1 MASYQD
7 LTASNSDANSIR
19 DTHSISDTHPESKNA
34 QSALATMQADMDAAL
49 KNKQRT
55 SITENG
61 NQVSKAN
68 SDGFI
73 AKNINDAGDRVL
85 DETQVSRVI
94 EMAWEDRT
102 PFGAIEHSYGLN
114 EAGVIKLMRQELKPS
129 SFRLWRQRVSNRATK
144 HQAKRDFGVG
154 RAYCKT
160 QYKQR

>member
-7 LTASNSDANSIR
+7 LTALKADIQLSDPA
-19 DTHSISDTHPESKNA
+19 TT
-34 QSALATMQADMDAAL
+34 QSALATMQADMEAAL

-55 SITENG
+55 HIN
-61 NQVSKAN
+61 AN
-68 SDGFI
+68 THLNDEQTNAVKSNEFI
-73 AKNINDAGDRVL
+73 AQSVNESGDRVL
-85 DETQVSRVI
+85 DESQISRVI

-144 HQAKRDFGVG
+144 HQAKRGFEVG

>member
-7 LTASNSDANSIR
+7 LAASGVEPQSVDSTATS
-19 DTHSISDTHPESKNA
+19 
-34 QSALATMQADMDAAL
+34 ATMQADMNAAL
-49 KNKQRT
+49 ENKQRT
-55 SITENG
+55 
-61 NQVSKAN
+61 N
-68 SDGFI
+68 SDRLSQVKSEAFI
-73 AKNINDAGDRVL
+73 EKTINNAGDRVL
-85 DETQVSRVI
+85 DESQISRVI

-114 EAGVIKLMRQELKPS
+114 ESGVIKLMRQELKPS

-144 HQAKRDFGVG
+144 HQAKRGFEIG

>member
-1 MASYQD
+1 MASYQY

-19 DTHSISDTHPESKNA
+19 DAHSIRNTHSESENA
-34 QSALATMQADMDAAL
+34 PSALETMQAEMDAAL
-49 KNKQRT
+49 KNKQHNN
-55 SITENG
+55 SE
-61 NQVSKAN
+61 QVSKAN
-68 SDGFI
+68 SDEFI

-85 DETQVSRVI
+85 DKIQVSRVI

>member
-7 LTASNSDANSIR
+7 LAASVVEPQSVDSTATS
-19 DTHSISDTHPESKNA
+19 
-34 QSALATMQADMDAAL
+34 ATMQADMDVAL
-49 KNKQRT
+49 ENKQRT
-55 SITENG
+55 
-61 NQVSKAN
+61 N
-68 SDGFI
+68 SDRLSQVKSEAFI
-73 AKNINDAGDRVL
+73 EKTINNAGDRVL
-85 DETQVSRVI
+85 DESQISRVI

-114 EAGVIKLMRQELKPS
+114 ESGVIKLMRQELKPS

-144 HQAKRDFGVG
+144 HQAKRGFEIG